1 MPYRARS
8 KFERDMLDI
17 FDEKLEDADDVSVTV
32 TEVIS
37 ESLEETTLSQ
47 PSQSK
52 RIAEELITK
61 KIDEAE

>member
-1 MPYRARS
+1 
-8 KFERDMLDI
+8 MLDI